1 MADLLLRDAESH
13 EMRLS
18 PEELTEGARDGR
30 ITDDWQVWHVRG
42 ERWIAIA
49 SHPVYRRSRPVVV
62 KEPESPPRR
71 SGELAL
77 IYPDN
82 YRARATPAPVQ
93 TREFSDPTIPV
104 LRPEEIAR
112 VLAPASR
119 DASAEFTPQAAPDP
133 DLPMR
138 RTLRLA
144 AQENLPTFTRMVAAF
159 GF

>member
-104 LRPEEIAR
+104 LRPEEIALLE
-112 VLAPASR
+112 LAVAEPPVAVQHR
-119 DASAEFTPQAAPDP
+119 GLVGPLARGALQVDAEVHGAA
-133 DLPMR
+133 
-138 RTLRLA
+138 
-144 AQENLPTFTRMVAAF
+144 V
-159 GF
+159 